1 MFIDNIYTDYFV
13 RYGHETIFEE
23 EISKKKILSN
33 PHFLL
38 RLYMRYFLN
47 YYNIQQDFGANT
59 KNGSGLISLSCSTVN
74 AWVPRFPNHS
84 RFVNKVCSQ
93 SWNGACGYLSCVCK
107 MVLGIGWVK
116 SLVLGHESS
125 EMFWGWSDQDFVWW
139 VQGNGGPWHGTSW
152 DVMGHCDIHT
162 FRAVWWSHK
171 ESHLGEEVQLWLQ
184 LSELSGSR
192 E

>member
-59 KNGSGLISLSCSTVN
+59 KNGFKHQYPYRKYFEFCNI
-74 AWVPRFPNHS
+74 
-84 RFVNKVCSQ
+84 
-93 SWNGACGYLSCVCK
+93 
-107 MVLGIGWVK
+107 
-116 SLVLGHESS
+116 
-125 EMFWGWSDQDFVWW
+125 DFFNYDDFLKNLHRRTRRRIEGV
-139 VQGNGGPWHGTSW
+139 
-152 DVMGHCDIHT
+152 
-162 FRAVWWSHK
+162 
-171 ESHLGEEVQLWLQ
+171 
-184 LSELSGSR
+184 
-192 E
+192 